1 MNVTK
6 NRPIDIITT
15 TLDGDPA
22 RTHSPDCECDYTISW
37 HDYVPWTH
45 HPQHTHSEG
54 YYTIILFFV
63 VSNLMSILLYCCC
76 SVLSYVTMITIVNTT
91 RPLVGR
97 YDGKWERKTIVPK
110 WLPK

>member
-1 MNVTK
+1 MNVAK
-6 NRPIDIITT
+6 NRPIDIITA
-15 TLDGDPA
+15 TLDGDPP
-22 RTHSPDCECDYTISW
+22 RTHSLDHECDYTISW

-45 HPQHTHSEG
+45 RPQHTCSEG
-54 YYTIILFFV
+54 YYTVILFFV
-63 VSNLMSILLYCCC
+63 VSNSTSILLY
-76 SVLSYVTMITIVNTT
+76 SALSYVTMITIVNTT